1 MQCNADSKCL
11 LFPIETRQSRGLGSI
26 YTKRQRQ
33 RHDNS
38 GMMLAI
44 LFSLKTM
51 ETLENGLQPHSGA
64 SS

>member
-11 LFPIETRQSRGLGSI
+11 LIPIETRQPRGLGCI
-26 YTKRQRQ
+26 YTKHQRQ
-33 RHDNS
+33 RYDNS

-44 LFSLKTM
+44 LFPLKTM